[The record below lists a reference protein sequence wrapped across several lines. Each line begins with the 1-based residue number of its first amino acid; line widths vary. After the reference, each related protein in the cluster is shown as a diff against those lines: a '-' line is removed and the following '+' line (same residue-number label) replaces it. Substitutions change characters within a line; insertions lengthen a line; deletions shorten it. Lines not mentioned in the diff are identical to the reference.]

1 MAKNHAVF
9 INCLFIL
16 QNIEVNLEFLAFKER
31 FETMIFDAIAAGE
44 VEHLPGLD
52 RSKSNS
58 AQAAKRRKKA
68 QREAKEAQKE
78 VCWAV

>member
-1 MAKNHAVF
+1 MTPK
-9 INCLFIL
+9 
-16 QNIEVNLEFLAFKER
+16 FLAFKER

-78 VCWAV
+78 VRCHSVRLFWFVGGRSYGKNK